1 MKKTLSFVFALL
13 LALCLFSCGKAEDSP
28 SDDNYLDLTKVS
40 GTVVFGEIS
49 NMMYEPESYVGKT
62 IKIKG
67 NFAYMTDEETGATYY
82 ACIVPDATACCQNG
96 IEFIWGDGSHA
107 FSEYPESG
115 KEITVEGVF
124 RTYTEGGTEFMH
136 LVDATLE
143 F

>member
-1 MKKTLSFVFALL
+1 MKKSISLVLALL
-13 LALCLFSCGKAEDSP
+13 LALCLFSCGKAEDTP

-62 IKIKG
+62 VKIKG
-67 NFAYMTDEETGATYY
+67 NFAYMTDEETGVTYY
-82 ACIVPDATACCQNG
+82 ACVVPDATACCQNG
-96 IEFIWGDGSHA
+96 IEFIWGDGSHD

-124 RTYTEGGTEFMH
+124 RTYTEGDTEFMH